1 MKRNIY
7 LDYLRGLSAI
17 AVMLYHYTTRYD
29 QLFGHTTDYPVFFQ
43 YGSYGV
49 LVFFLLSGYLTFGRI
64 EKYKPESFIV
74 KRFKKLYPSY
84 WIAMIVTAVATYFML
99 PELSVSLKDF
109 FLNFSMIQMYL
120 GAKNVDGAY
129 WTLSCELFFYFFIYL
144 ICLSKVKCIKAILI
158 WFVFQIVLLL
168 LPPPV
173 VQNGMVILL
182 KKFNDLLYFHCFM
195 VGGLISIIEQKMM
208 CKPNNSRRLF
218 EIAGLIVLCLFFI
231 SQQFISHEFSSGIFF
246 IISTLLLSMS
256 VLLYDKRILLPSF
269 LYKLLMPIAW
279 FAVLSY
285 PFYLLHQNLG
295 YIIIKSMESFGL
307 VNELYLIIPFT
318 IILLLAYALY
328 KIVEEPIVSNSIKKR
343 I

>member
-1 MKRNIY
+1 
-7 LDYLRGLSAI
+7 
-17 AVMLYHYTTRYD
+17 
-29 QLFGHTTDYPVFFQ
+29 
-43 YGSYGV
+43 
-49 LVFFLLSGYLTFGRI
+49 
-64 EKYKPESFIV
+64 
-74 KRFKKLYPSY
+74 
-84 WIAMIVTAVATYFML
+84 
-99 PELSVSLKDF
+99 
-109 FLNFSMIQMYL
+109 
-120 GAKNVDGAY
+120 
-129 WTLSCELFFYFFIYL
+129 
-144 ICLSKVKCIKAILI
+144 
-158 WFVFQIVLLL
+158 
-168 LPPPV
+168 
-173 VQNGMVILL
+173 
-182 KKFNDLLYFHCFM
+182 M

-279 FAVLSY
+279 FAILSY

-328 KIVEEPIVSNSIKKR
+328 KIVEEPIVSNSIKRR